1 MYKYTLFTVV
11 LFSQLFSG
19 YAVGDTISIEHQIME
34 FDYCYPSDSIDVEHA
49 FPENPPDTT
58 FSLSKYSGKI
68 IMIEMTA
75 SW

>member
-1 MYKYTLFTVV
+1 MNKYTLFTVV

-19 YAVGDTISIEHQIME
+19 YSVGDPISLDHQKME
-34 FDYCYPSDSIDVEHA
+34 FDYCYPSDS
-49 FPENPPDTT
+49 TST
-58 FSLSKYSGKI
+58 FNLSKYSGKI